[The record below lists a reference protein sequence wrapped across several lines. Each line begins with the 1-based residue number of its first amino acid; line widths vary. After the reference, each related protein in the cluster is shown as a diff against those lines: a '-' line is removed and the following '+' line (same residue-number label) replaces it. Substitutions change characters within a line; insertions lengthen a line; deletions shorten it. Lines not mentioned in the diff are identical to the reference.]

1 MTNVFYKILG
11 ITILVALITSLN
23 IYGVKKK
30 YNAEIKRLKNNCEV
44 LQKQKEDY
52 VILDSIN
59 CSKIKDL
66 KLTNKEFEQ
75 TIANNEKL
83 IKELK
88 QKKSKEIK
96 KYSEV
101 VTKTEYQIVT
111 KIDTVKTKPSN
122 KIVFYDKYLSIN
134 CKIDSGKI
142 YGNISLIDS
151 LILTKTI
158 ERKRFLGFLWKMN
171 QIKNEEYNIAAKNPH
186 TTINDFKVITI
197 EK

>member
-96 KYSEV
+96 NYSEV
-101 VTKTEYQIVT
+101 VTKTEYQIIS
-111 KIDTVKTKPSN
+111 KIDTVRLKPLN
-122 KIVFYDKYLSIN
+122 KITFYDNYLSIN
-134 CKIDSGKI
+134 CRIDSGKI

-158 ERKRFLGFLWKMN
+158 ERKRFLGFLWKTN